1 MCNRGRG
8 RLAVR
13 TAPITG
19 EEQAREQAKREVSAG
34 HRCECTPRNASQVSY
49 SGDSCT
55 LRSVRPTSSDFY
67 RQYGPWA
74 LVAGASEGI
83 GRAFALELA
92 ARGLSLVLAARRD
105 GPLLSL
111 AREIEARFAVKARTV
126 TVDLAQADLI
136 AALAQATADLEIGLV
151 VYNAAYAPIGSFLAI
166 DLAQHERSIDLNC
179 RGPLALSHHYGSSM
193 AARGRGGLILMSS
206 MSGLQGTALLSTY
219 AATKAFDTVLAEGL
233 WAELKTRGVHVLA
246 CVAGATRTP
255 EYERTQPQDAG
266 SLARPM
272 EAEQVAL
279 EALAGLGHGPTLIP
293 GRLNRAVA
301 SAMRLVSR
309 GQATRF
315 ISNATRRMYGAR

>member
-1 MCNRGRG
+1 
-8 RLAVR
+8 V
-13 TAPITG
+13 
-19 EEQAREQAKREVSAG
+19 E
-34 HRCECTPRNASQVSY
+34 
-49 SGDSCT
+49 
-55 LRSVRPTSSDFY
+55 PTSSDFY

-92 ARGLSLVLAARRD
+92 SRGLSLVLSARRD

-126 TVDLAQADLI
+126 AVDLAHPDVVDS
-136 AALAQATADLEIGLV
+136 LAQATADLEIGLV
-151 VYNAAYAPIGSFLAI
+151 VYNAAYAPIGSFLSI
-166 DLAQHERSIDLNC
+166 DLAQHQRSIDLNC
-179 RGPLALSHHYGSSM
+179 RGPLVLSHHYGNSM
-193 AARGRGGLILMSS
+193 ASRGRGGLILMSS
-206 MSGLQGTALLSTY
+206 MSGLQGTALVTTY
-219 AATKAFDTVLAEGL
+219 AATKAFDMVLAEGL
-233 WAELKTRGVHVLA
+233 WAELRARGVHVLA

-255 EYERTQPQDAG
+255 TFERTQPRDAG

-272 EAEQVAL
+272 ESEQVVL
-279 EALAGLGHGPTLIP
+279 EALGELGKGPTLIP

-301 SAMRLVSR
+301 TAMRVVSR